1 MTTET
6 LPRLVLERTL
16 SAPRALVWNAWTDP
30 VALARWWG
38 PAGFANPRCEIDPR
52 PGGAIRIDMLA
63 PYGEV
68 YPMDGRIEEIEPPS
82 RLVFTSGALGPD
94 GRRMFDILN
103 ILELEES
110 DRGTHLKLDV
120 RVTAIHDSAAENHLP
135 GMEQGWTM
143 SLERLAEALVERPT
157 VFGAFTIRRKLKASP
172 ARVFAAFA
180 SIEAKRAWF
189 AAPGGEWTQ
198 VERSLDFRVGGRER
212 LVGLWGSGRTTDFD
226 AVYQDIVPGR
236 RIVYSYAMH
245 LNNVR
250 ISVSLATIEFA
261 PDGEGTKLTVSEHG
275 AFLDGYDDAGARE
288 KGTGS
293 LLDRLGTSLQGSP
306 NPERCR
312 TTR

>member
-16 SAPRALVWNAWTDP
+16 AAPRALVWSAWTDP
-30 VALARWWG
+30 AALARWWG

-63 PYGEV
+63 PFGEV
-68 YPMDGRIEEIEPPS
+68 YPMDGRIEEITPPR
-82 RLVFTSGALGPD
+82 RLVFTSGALGSD

-103 ILELEES
+103 TLELEES
-110 DRGTHLKLDV
+110 GAGTHLKLDV
-120 RVTAIHDSAAENHLP
+120 RVTAIHHPAAANHLP

-143 SLERLAEALVERPT
+143 SLDRLADCLVQRPT
-157 VFGAFTIRRKLKASP
+157 VFGAFTIRRSLKASP
-172 ARVFAAFA
+172 ERVFAAFA
-180 SIEAKRAWF
+180 SVEAKRAWF
-189 AAPGGEWTQ
+189 AAPHGEWSEI
-198 VERSLDFRVGGRER
+198 ERSQDFRVGGRER
-212 LVGLWGSGRTTDFD
+212 LAGLWGSGRTTDFD

-250 ISVSLATIEFA
+250 ISVSLATLDFA

-275 AFLDGYDDAGARE
+275 AFLDGYDDAGSRE
-288 KGTGS
+288 KGTSDLMDAMERS
-293 LLDRLGTSLQGSP
+293 L
-306 NPERCR
+306 EA
-312 TTR
+312 